1 MLLADLIK
9 IVSPSHSKYC
19 DSCGLEGK
27 LKKKNNNNPKTFL
40 LNHEKFLFP
49 SVLPVNQETGEVK
62 SLVLC
67 CGSCIKDTGSSFP
80 GVREPRE
87 VGRLSNFQV
96 KMIKAMCTLHTIAI
110 QPKHSIKHSEMHFPG
125 RQ

>member
-27 LKKKNNNNPKTFL
+27 LKKKNNNPKTFL